1 MEQRFLNVKVIL
13 AKSFARIHETNLKKQ
28 GMLAITFID
37 KDDYTRIL
45 EKDIL
50 SVVGLTDF
58 APDKNL
64 KVIVRHENGDE
75 ESFEVQ
81 HTYNEQQIAWFRAGS
96 ALNAKKDE

>member
-1 MEQRFLNVKVIL
+1 MEPRYLNVKAIL

-37 KDDYTRIL
+37 KNDYMRIK

-50 SVVGLTDF
+50 SIVGLNAF
-58 APDKNL
+58 APNKNL
-64 KVIVRHENGDE
+64 KVLIRHEDGEE

-81 HTYNEQQIAWFRAGS
+81 HTYNDQQIAWFRAGS
-96 ALNAKKDE
+96 ALNANRNE